1 MRSGGSRERRPIGP
15 DRFRPA
21 HMVLIPID
29 PPPAYLQRTPS
40 TGGFGSSPS
49 RHSSRPSLP
58 PAHSGFSMASR
69 IKTTSSV
76 VPSARRTAG
85 PRFSTE
91 EFDTQLDAIEAQRR
105 EEFERVKMK
114 RPESK
119 GATTRVIGRG
129 ASVALLAA
137 KKKLRDASAKS
148 LPASHPQSTSFD
160 GDTDDEGEALRLE
173 PACAAA
179 LSLYWRTAK
188 AADGARTAGD
198 RGVTFVRKASYILL
212 SVKLA
217 KALRDDFRAKDAV
230 AVAEEEWREYAG
242 RGREAIGQKAFEE
255 AILAVAEV
263 HNGSTG
269 AAECAEFLTELW
281 GRVAHAD
288 DAGVCHWR
296 EDDEIG
302 YWPRERASLVAR
314 RRRTSDLEDAELP
327 TLTEDGGDVPWSPVD
342 TRRSSRQWTPP
353 GQPSLAPSS
362 SLPDLSRRREDLG
375 MPPLPDLTIESLD
388 LARIE
393 AEAEAEAAAE
403 AAAAAA
409 AAPPVV
415 VEPPIGPGRRRQPQS
430 PLPPLAPPS
439 SPDPF
444 NKASQVGRLLRAYW
458 AGGLLSTSW
467 AARIEH
473 CRLNQGFLFI
483 GVCDARGQC
492 GWGLQPYSGLLY
504 RISRSADGRLG
515 FDTPPPA
522 GCPDGNRSRVL
533 VDANGAPADLRGR
546 AQDAVIACSLE
557 RDEATGD
564 DTLCFRVN
572 GGPML
577 PALSGFPPGAALR
590 QWALVV
596 DPHDRV
602 RVAA

>member
-1 MRSGGSRERRPIGP
+1 
-15 DRFRPA
+15 
-21 HMVLIPID
+21 MVLIPID

-114 RPESK
+114 RPKSK

-415 VEPPIGPGRRRQPQS
+415 VEPPIDQTAAATPIAAAAIGATILAGSIQQGLASWKATASVLGGRPPLDLLGVAHRALSPQPGLPLHWRVRRARAVRLGPSTILGLALPHQPIGRRPLGLRHSTARWLPRWQPQPRPRRREWRTRRPS
-430 PLPPLAPPS
+430 RPSAGRGDRVQSRARRGDRRRYPLLPRQRRPDAPGAFRLPAWCS
-439 SPDPF
+439 V
-444 NKASQVGRLLRAYW
+444 AAVGL
-458 AGGLLSTSW
+458 GG
-467 AARIEH
+467 R
-473 CRLNQGFLFI
+473 
-483 GVCDARGQC
+483 
-492 GWGLQPYSGLLY
+492 
-504 RISRSADGRLG
+504 
-515 FDTPPPA
+515 PA
-522 GCPDGNRSRVL
+522 RSRTRCGVT
-533 VDANGAPADLRGR
+533 VG
-546 AQDAVIACSLE
+546 
-557 RDEATGD
+557 T
-564 DTLCFRVN
+564 
-572 GGPML
+572 
-577 PALSGFPPGAALR
+577 
-590 QWALVV
+590 
-596 DPHDRV
+596 
-602 RVAA
+602 